1 MDVRDLVQAKA
12 RAARD
17 AARALALCP
26 TKIKNDALVQ
36 MAHGLV
42 EKAGSL
48 LEANRADVEGA
59 QGGGATRASLDRLT
73 LTESRLEEMAQGL
86 REIAALPDPVGTVVE
101 VWGRPNG
108 IEISRVRVP
117 LGVVGFIYESRPN
130 VTADAA
136 GLCVKSGNAVIL
148 RGGSEA
154 IDSNTMIAAVLAKA
168 VEKAGGPADAI
179 QFIET
184 TDREAV
190 AALLEL
196 GGLVDL
202 IIPRGGEEFVRW
214 VAERSRIPVLK
225 HDKGLVHVFV
235 DASADPAMAAQ
246 IVVNAKAQRPGVCNA
261 LETLLVHRE
270 IAPRLLPALA
280 ARLAEAGVEG
290 RGRRPGQCVHAA
302 RGRLAVR
309 HGRRDG
315 DLDLARPRARPRR
328 RPRADDDEVRRGRRR
343 TGEGVGSACSR
354 RRTRLGSHGGL
365 RRVVQPD
372 PLRTPPSRRRG
383 ARGPR
388 PRPDPLRAGRP
399 PPAQVAC
406 VLGPGGGSLR
416 DGRAGGGGTPEV
428 RGLRPRAAPRG
439 AVVHGR
445 HARGAPHPARGP
457 VPPRGL
463 GDVSRPPDVARA
475 AADRPPR
482 PDRRRAPGGERL
494 RPRERRGAEGGAR
507 DRRRTADRAR
517 DVPPD
522 LGLRPEAPC
531 ARGAV
536 RGLPAARVGHRVHPG
551 EAAVSDR
558 RGVTRLTA
566 ERKVRRAARAALDKR
581 ATDLIVLDVQ
591 GLSSVTDYFLVCNGK
606 STTHMET
613 ITDAIRDELKREGVR
628 PLHAEGVPASG
639 WILLDYGD
647 VLVHVFLE
655 ETRAY
660 YALERLWGD
669 APAVSLDGS

>member
-42 EKAGSL
+42 EKTGAL
-48 LEANRADVEGA
+48 LEANRADVERARGR
-59 QGGGATRASLDRLT
+59 GATRAFLDRLT

-86 REIAALPDPVGTVVE
+86 REIAALPDPVETVVE
-101 VWGRPNG
+101 VWRRPSG

-280 ARLAEAGVEG
+280 ARLAEAGVEV
-290 RGRRPGQCVHAA
+290 RGCPRTRALVPSTRPATDA
-302 RGRLAVR
+302 DWDTEYLDLILAVLVVDDLDAAITHIHR
-309 HGRRDG
+309 HGTGLAEAIVTNDLGHARRFT
-315 DLDLARPRARPRR
+315 R
-328 RPRADDDEVRRGRRR
+328 EVDAAA
-343 TGEGVGSACSR
+343 VLVNAS
-354 RRTRLGSHGGL
+354 TRLVDGSQFGMGAEMGISTS
-365 RRVVQPD
+365 RV
-372 PLRTPPSRRRG
+372 
-383 ARGPR
+383 
-388 PRPDPLRAGRP
+388 
-399 PPAQVAC
+399 
-406 VLGPGGGSLR
+406 
-416 DGRAGGGGTPEV
+416 
-428 RGLRPRAAPRG
+428 
-439 AVVHGR
+439 H
-445 HARGAPHPARGP
+445 ARGP
-457 VPPRGL
+457 V
-463 GDVSRPPDVARA
+463 
-475 AADRPPR
+475 
-482 PDRRRAPGGERL
+482 
-494 RPRERRGAEGGAR
+494 
-507 DRRRTADRAR
+507 
-517 DVPPD
+517 
-522 LGLRPEAPC
+522 
-531 ARGAV
+531 
-536 RGLPAARVGHRVHPG
+536 
-551 EAAVSDR
+551 
-558 RGVTRLTA
+558 
-566 ERKVRRAARAALDKR
+566 
-581 ATDLIVLDVQ
+581 
-591 GLSSVTDYFLVCNGK
+591 
-606 STTHMET
+606 
-613 ITDAIRDELKREGVR
+613 GVR
-628 PLHAEGVPASG
+628 ELTTTKFVVV
-639 WILLDYGD
+639 GD
-647 VLVHVFLE
+647 GQVRE
-655 ETRAY
+655 
-660 YALERLWGD
+660 
-669 APAVSLDGS
+669 